1 MDRLQWRMMGGLAAI
16 HLRGNTPCHHDP
28 HPVYNTQALIQLFL
42 YLLEDRN
49 QTRNNEQEKTME
61 QQKNYS
67 DFIHFIFFKLVANTS
82 QGFSN
87 LLLLSDKEQMWLV
100 CVREHERS

>member
-1 MDRLQWRMMGGLAAI
+1 MDGLQWGMMGGLAAI

-61 QQKNYS
+61 EQKTIQIS
-67 DFIHFIFFKLVANTS
+67 FIFFFKLVANTS

-100 CVREHERS
+100 CVREHERP